1 MLHDLNELVNP
12 GLTSHLQEGHME
24 TEPRSKAS
32 SERQEKRGG
41 RYCDPWIGSLA
52 CYPLHHH
59 HSYMTPSQVL
69 HEFRK

>member
-32 SERQEKRGG
+32 SERQEKRGVDIVIPG
-41 RYCDPWIGSLA
+41 L
-52 CYPLHHH
+52 
-59 HSYMTPSQVL
+59 VV
-69 HEFRK
+69 